1 MRFIFIQLCLHLT
14 YFVWEQVFALWCNLQ
29 LNLQKTT
36 YNSIPYN
43 SSSNLSSV
51 TRLSLSWRDSLGC
64 CLYRV
69 LTCFQALCGIIPHLQ
84 SALEIILAKN
94 FPAIAVPRVQVFK
107 WHFYLGIH
115 FRLSLNEW
123 WSVVFF
129 CSRIDR
135 TKINRNF
142 PEKKKSG
149 SNFQ

>member
-1 MRFIFIQLCLHLT
+1 MMRFIFIQLCLHLT
-14 YFVWEQVFALWCNLQ
+14 YFVWEQVFALWSNLQ

-107 WHFYLGIH
+107 WHFCLGIH
-115 FRLSLNEW
+115 FRLEFEW
-123 WSVVFF
+123 VMKRCFLLQSNWHNQNKS
-129 CSRIDR
+129 
-135 TKINRNF
+135 KF
-142 PEKKKSG
+142 PREKEEWL
-149 SNFQ
+149 